1 MRSRI
6 VCSLFVFILSLGI
19 YAKDKDVLII
29 DVRTLAE
36 WNSGYLENAIH
47 IPLDTIEENITLTEL
62 DKNKEIY
69 LYCRSGNRSG
79 KATSILQDLGYK
91 NVTNIGGIQSAS
103 SNLSIPI
110 VTK

>member
-6 VCSLFVFILSLGI
+6 VYSLFVFILCLGI

-29 DVRTLAE
+29 DVRTEAE

-47 IPLDTIEENITLTEL
+47 IPLDTIEKNITLTEL

-79 KATSILQDLGYK
+79 KATSILQNLGYK